1 MRSNKT
7 LLSLSLLIAGI
18 LVAGGCA
25 STTGSSGTEAQTSSA
40 PAPAPSSPAATEAQ
54 PASQESDVASS
65 LNSDVTYGFDESVL
79 TSEDRRI
86 LKKDAAILNA
96 HPSVHVV
103 IAGHADERGTD
114 TYNIVLGQKR
124 AKAAKMYLVRL
135 GIKKSR
141 IRIVSYGKRA
151 IPDYDLCSDHNEKC
165 WQANRIA
172 HFMKITM

>member
-25 STTGSSGTEAQTSSA
+25 STQGSGGTEATTSTA
-40 PAPAPSSPAATEAQ
+40 PAPAPTAPAATENTATS
-54 PASQESDVASS
+54 AESDVASS
-65 LNSDVTYGFDESVL
+65 LNADVTYGFDKSIL
-79 TSEDRRI
+79 TADDRRI

-114 TYNIVLGQKR
+114 TYNIVLGHKR
-124 AKAAKMYLVRL
+124 AMAAKMYLVRL
-135 GIKKSR
+135 GIKKNR
-141 IRIVSYGKRA
+141 IRIVSYGKRS